1 MLVYIDESGDAGFKV
16 DRGSSPVFVAAM
28 VIFDSADAAA
38 ETRELIARS
47 AARVAHKGEF
57 KFSKSR
63 DEVRDL
69 FFDAVRNGSFRVR
82 CIVVEKAVIHSAA
95 LRSDKENFYE
105 FFVKQMLRHD
115 NGRLENA
122 RVIIDGS
129 GDREFRQKL
138 SAAIR
143 KRVREGAVRDCRFS
157 DSKTDLLI
165 QLADMCAGAVARSYR
180 ADRKDRR
187 RWRDKLRPR
196 LDDVWQFR

>member
-1 MLVYIDESGDAGFKV
+1 
-16 DRGSSPVFVAAM
+16 
-28 VIFDSADAAA
+28 
-38 ETRELIARS
+38 
-47 AARVAHKGEF
+47 
-57 KFSKSR
+57 
-63 DEVRDL
+63 
-69 FFDAVRNGSFRVR
+69 
-82 CIVVEKAVIHSAA
+82 
-95 LRSDKENFYE
+95 
-105 FFVKQMLRHD
+105 MLRHD

-157 DSKTDLLI
+157 DSKTDPLI

-196 LDDVWQFR
+196 LDDVWQFK